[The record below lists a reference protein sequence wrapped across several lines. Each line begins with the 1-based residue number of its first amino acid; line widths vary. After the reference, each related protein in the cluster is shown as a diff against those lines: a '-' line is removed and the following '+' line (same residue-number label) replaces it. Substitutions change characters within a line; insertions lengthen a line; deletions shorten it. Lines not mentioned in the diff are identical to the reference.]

1 LTQSISWLLIYGEEM
16 YSHSLLTDFYEL
28 TMAAGYFDQVKLSD
42 TAVFE
47 LYFRNNPFNG
57 GYSIAAGL
65 ETAIGA
71 ILDCR
76 FENDDLGFLESQRTP
91 EGTPVF
97 NQEFLRYLASY
108 RFSGDIFAIPEG
120 TVVFPNE
127 PLVQVRGNLIECQ
140 LIESLL
146 LCHINF
152 QTLIATK
159 AARIW
164 DCSNQGSIIDFGLR
178 RAQGPDGSLSASRAA
193 YIGGAEG
200 TSNVLAAARL
210 GIPAKGTH
218 AHSWIQSFSSELE
231 AFRAFAATF
240 PDACILLVDTYDT
253 LGSGMPHAVTVA
265 RELEKEGH
273 RLLGIRIDSGDLAR
287 LSRKAREILDGASMP
302 YVKIV
307 ASNDL
312 DEYAISEIITR
323 GGRVDIW
330 GVGTRLITG
339 SGEGGSA
346 LGGVYKLVEH
356 NGAPKV
362 KLSSEPGKATFPGRK
377 KIVRFCAR
385 NGRLEADVLAGS
397 EEDLSSG
404 EVVVLGPHDP
414 LGRECLRSPHREEL
428 LLPVMQKGSLVYA
441 FPGLAQVQE
450 RRKEQMERLPQVY
463 RQIRNSGKFNVSL
476 TEKLWN
482 TRKEMLP

>member
-1 LTQSISWLLIYGEEM
+1 M

-28 TMAAGYFDQVKLSD
+28 TMAAGYFDRDKLSE

-47 LYFRNNPFNG
+47 LYFRQNPFNG

-65 ETAIGA
+65 ETAVHALTG
-71 ILDCR
+71 CR
-76 FENDDLGFLESQRTP
+76 FEKDDVHFLESRKTP
-91 EGTPVF
+91 AGTPVF
-97 NQEFLRYLASY
+97 GKEFLRYLASY
-108 RFSGDIFAIPEG
+108 RFRGDILAIPEG
-120 TVVFPNE
+120 TAVFPNE

-140 LIESLL
+140 LAESLL

-164 DCSNQGSIIDFGLR
+164 DASDRGSIIDFGLR

-193 YIGGAEG
+193 CIGGAEG

-218 AHSWIQSFSSELE
+218 AHSWIQSFGSELE
-231 AFRAFAATF
+231 AFRAYAKTF

-253 LGSGMPHAVTVA
+253 LRSGLPHAITVA
-265 RELEKEGH
+265 GELEKEGH
-273 RLLGIRIDSGDLAR
+273 RLLGIRIDSGDIAL
-287 LSRKAREILDGASMP
+287 LSRHAREMLDAASMP
-302 YVKIV
+302 YVKII

-312 DEYAISEIITR
+312 DESAISEIISR
-323 GGRVDIW
+323 GGQVDIW

-356 NGAPKV
+356 NGEPKV
-362 KLSSEPGKATFPGRK
+362 KLSSEPGKATFPGK
-377 KIVRFCAR
+377 KKVVRLGAED
-385 NGRLEADVLAGS
+385 GQMEADVLAES
-397 EEDLSSG
+397 SEDLSRG
-404 EVVVLGPHDP
+404 DVVVLDAYDP
-414 LGRECLRSPHREEL
+414 FKRLCLHPASREEL
-428 LLPVMQKGSLVYA
+428 LLPILDQGILVYA
-441 FPGLAQVQE
+441 FPGLERIQE
-450 RRKEQMERLPQVY
+450 RRKEQLGRLHHAY
-463 RQIRNSGKFNVSL
+463 RRIEDPGKFKVGV

-482 TRKEMLP
+482 TRKEVLARVSHKGS

>member
-1 LTQSISWLLIYGEEM
+1 
-16 YSHSLLTDFYEL
+16 
-28 TMAAGYFDQVKLSD
+28 
-42 TAVFE
+42 
-47 LYFRNNPFNG
+47 
-57 GYSIAAGL
+57 
-65 ETAIGA
+65 
-71 ILDCR
+71 
-76 FENDDLGFLESQRTP
+76 
-91 EGTPVF
+91 
-97 NQEFLRYLASY
+97 
-108 RFSGDIFAIPEG
+108 
-120 TVVFPNE
+120 
-127 PLVQVRGNLIECQ
+127 VQVRGNLIECQ

-231 AFRAFAATF
+231 AFRAFAETF

-312 DEYAISEIITR
+312 DEYAISEIISR

-362 KLSSEPGKATFPGRK
+362 KLSSESGKATFPGRK
-377 KIVRFCAR
+377 KVVRFCAR

-404 EVVVLGPHDP
+404 EVVVLGPHDS

-428 LLPVMQKGSLVYA
+428 LLPVMQKGTLVYA
-441 FPGLAQVQE
+441 FPGLAQIQE
-450 RRKEQMERLPQVY
+450 RRKEQMGRLPQVY
-463 RQIRNSGKFNVSL
+463 RQIRNPGKFNVSL